1 MKMKTGIL
9 IVALLAVALMSGCYS
24 MNGWIIEENEI
35 ETEPVGSTTETVPLP
50 DENRI
55 EIVSAEFEGSTLKVK
70 AEYLNMC
77 EEQTTT
83 TIRRK
88 AHVKRKLP
96 ASYWVWYS
104 LSWVGLAGGAAMGGT
119 GTYFIEDGS
128 SRPIGTPSQEKN
140 RDTGEIIMPVGYS
153 LMALSA
159 VLIGVQSYDLY
170 KARDTTD
177 PPPDEEDV
185 QHGDPQV
192 CKREPAE
199 KAELMLAAGDYTMK
213 TIQLDANGRGR
224 LEFGGSW
231 FRQTTFQVP
240 FATLSCN
247 LCKQRYPVNLPPG
260 LAAELVLAHN
270 NEKELRLW
278 MREFGD
284 ELPPYSEKVAQAL
297 RAIGEAEAQQ
307 LETLTKE
314 HFNNAK
320 AARTKGDWYTAAFE
334 ARRCLAKDAGHD
346 GCKRILAASKKQKK
360 FIPHHIKKIAMYN
373 EGNGFMIYYSL
384 VNSAGEEI
392 AVPGKAVYRVMI
404 EQRGSRVVD
413 GVVGQEQVGR
423 EDYQQVR
430 IGPDIWLYHGLI
442 HSRYVDEGAVIE
454 GTIPDGWDKNMRPS
468 YIKLIR
474 HDAGYRFYVKIEF
487 TDPWGKIHTS
497 REQIWPDVSR

>member
-1 MKMKTGIL
+1 MKTKTGIL

-24 MNGWIIEENEI
+24 MNGWIIEENKI

-55 EIVSAEFEGSTLKVK
+55 EIVSAEFVGSTLKVK

-119 GTYFIEDGS
+119 GTYYIQDGN
-128 SRPIGTPSQEKN
+128 SRPIGTSAQEKN

-177 PPPDEEDV
+177 SLPDEEDIR
-185 QHGDPQV
+185 HGDPQV

-199 KAELMLAAGDYTMK
+199 KAELMLAVGDYTMK
-213 TIQLDANGRGR
+213 TIQLDANGRGS
-224 LEFGGSW
+224 LEFDGSW
-231 FRQTTFQVP
+231 FRQTKFQVP
-240 FATLSCN
+240 FAKLSCN
-247 LCKQRYPVNLPPG
+247 LCKQQYPLDLPAG

-270 NEKELRLW
+270 NEKELRRW
-278 MREFGD
+278 IREFGD
-284 ELPPYSEKVAQAL
+284 EHPPHSEKVAQAL

-307 LETLTKE
+307 LEASTKE

-320 AARTKGDWYTAAFE
+320 SAERKGDWYTAAFE

-346 GCKRILAASKKQKK
+346 GCKRILAASKRQKK
-360 FIPHHIKKIAMYN
+360 LIPHHIKKIAMYN

-392 AVPGKAVYRVMI
+392 AVPGKAVYRVVIEERGAMI
-404 EQRGSRVVD
+404 VD
-413 GVVGQEQVGR
+413 GVVGQEKVSR
-423 EDYQQVR
+423 EDYQQVQ
-430 IGPDIWLYHGLI
+430 IGPGIWFYYGLI
-442 HSRYVDEGAVIE
+442 HSHYVDEDAVIE
-454 GTIPDGWDKNMRPS
+454 GAIPRGWDKNMRPS
-468 YIKLIR
+468 YIKLMRNDGHCRI
-474 HDAGYRFYVKIEF
+474 YVKIEF
-487 TDPWGKIHTS
+487 TDPWGKTHTS